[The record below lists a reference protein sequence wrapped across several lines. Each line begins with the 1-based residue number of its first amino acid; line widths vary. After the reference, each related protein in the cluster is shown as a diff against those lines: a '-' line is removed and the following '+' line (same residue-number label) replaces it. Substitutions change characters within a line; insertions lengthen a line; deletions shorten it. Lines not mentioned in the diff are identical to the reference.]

1 MKKVVLG
8 ALFGVWTV
16 IAAVGAGDLADR
28 VFAQQSA
35 GELPTGGSGE
45 LIAMPGPAD
54 EKGQLFIVVDPRS
67 RAISVYHVDG
77 ATGKI
82 ALKSVRN
89 IHWDLQIT
97 SLNNESPLPQQIR
110 SMWQQ
115 NQNQNR

>member
-8 ALFGVWTV
+8 ALFGAGMV
-16 IAAVGAGDLADR
+16 IAAVGAGGLADR

-35 GELPTGGSGE
+35 AELPTGGSGE

-54 EKGQLFIVVDPRS
+54 EKGQLFTIVDPRN
-67 RAISVYHVDG
+67 RAISVYHVDS

-82 ALKSVRN
+82 ALRSVRN

-97 SLNNESPLPQQIR
+97 SLNNESSLPQQIR

-115 NQNQNR
+115 NQDR